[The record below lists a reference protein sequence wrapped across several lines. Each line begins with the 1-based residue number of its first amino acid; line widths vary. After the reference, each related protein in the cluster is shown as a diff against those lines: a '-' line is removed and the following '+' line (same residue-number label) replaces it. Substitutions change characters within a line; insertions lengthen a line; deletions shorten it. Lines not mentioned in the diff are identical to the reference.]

1 VIQPDDH
8 NREAGITVRLGPA
21 SLVRRPSRRAL
32 TYWNIMSPR
41 SAIHGLTIEMMV
53 VKIFVFFGV
62 YILKQQSERRS

>member
-1 VIQPDDH
+1 
-8 NREAGITVRLGPA
+8 
-21 SLVRRPSRRAL
+21 
-32 TYWNIMSPR
+32 MSPR